1 MIKGPPPA
9 YLDSHPLTF
18 FINMGSKRL
27 TSCRLY
33 AILFPV
39 MRDIDNT
46 DRIERGYE
54 EVCTGCGETVCLS
67 KEEHDEWDH
76 GFDNFMCWECE

>member
-1 MIKGPPPA
+1 
-9 YLDSHPLTF
+9 
-18 FINMGSKRL
+18 
-27 TSCRLY
+27 
-33 AILFPV
+33 
-39 MRDIDNT
+39 MRDMNNT
-46 DRIERGYE
+46 DKIEQGYE

>member
-1 MIKGPPPA
+1 MIFMLA
-9 YLDSHPLTF
+9 F
-18 FINMGSKRL
+18 F
-27 TSCRLY
+27 CDC

-39 MRDIDNT
+39 MRDTNNT
-46 DRIERGYE
+46 DKIEQGYE

-67 KEEHDEWDH
+67 KEEHDQWDH

>member
-9 YLDSHPLTF
+9 YSDRCMLTF
-18 FINMGSKRL
+18 FINRGAKRL

-33 AILFPV
+33 GILFPV

-76 GFDNFMCWECE
+76 GFENFMCWECE